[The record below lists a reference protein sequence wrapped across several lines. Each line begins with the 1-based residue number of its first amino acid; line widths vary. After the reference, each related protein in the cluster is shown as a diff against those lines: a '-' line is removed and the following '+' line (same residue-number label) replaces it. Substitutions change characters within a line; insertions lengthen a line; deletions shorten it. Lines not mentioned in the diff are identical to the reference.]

1 MNEEELN
8 ITAPTHFIPLLCGKL
23 FVEHVVRLIDQ
34 RGITQ
39 NDLIEVGY
47 RRVCEQEESAQHL
60 RAHPSNQRTYDKTLH
75 FRFWRKR
82 SRSYE
87 RNAHTKC

>member
-1 MNEEELN
+1 MNEEALN
-8 ITAPTHFIPLLCGKL
+8 ITALTHFIPLLCGKL

-47 RRVCEQEESAQHL
+47 CSVCEPKESAQHL
-60 RAHPSNQRTYDKTLH
+60 FHHASIH
-75 FRFWRKR
+75 
-82 SRSYE
+82 
-87 RNAHTKC
+87 